1 MRRAPEV
8 VLVHGM
14 WHRPAHLDVLRSALA
29 SEGYVVRVPA
39 LHRGSLARDVAA
51 VQAAVDACAE
61 APVLVAHSYGGAV
74 AGHVTGV
81 RAMLLVTAF
90 VLEVGESCASVAGPP
105 PCRPAIVS
113 NPDGSTALDPGLA
126 PEYFYADCPPE
137 EVERAVALLVP
148 QARGTGRAE
157 AVACTWRD
165 VPTRYVVCEQDRAI
179 DPEVQR
185 RLAARCSSSV
195 SIATSH
201 SPFLSRPSVLVE
213 QVGVLA

>member
-14 WHRPAHLDVLRSALA
+14 WHRPGHFDRLRSALESA
-29 SEGYVVRVPA
+29 GYVVRVPA
-39 LHRGSLARDVAA
+39 LHRGSLAADAAA

-61 APVLVAHSYGGAV
+61 PPVLVAHSYGGAV

-81 RAMLLVTAF
+81 RAMLFVTAF

-105 PCRPAIVS
+105 PCRPAIIS
-113 NPDGSTALDPGLA
+113 NPDGSTSLDPALA
-126 PEYFYADCPPE
+126 PEFFFADCAPGD
-137 EVERAVALLVP
+137 VGRAVALLVP

-165 VPTRYVVCEQDRAI
+165 VPTRYVVCEDDRAI
-179 DPEVQR
+179 DPGVQR
-185 RLAARCSSSV
+185 RLAARCSTSV

-201 SPFLSRPSVLVE
+201 SPFLSAPEGLVE
-213 QVGVLA
+213 QVVALT